1 MSNTLTRVIVGI
13 IAIPIF
19 LFTIYQGGIYFFI
32 LSLLISGIALW
43 EFYSMFQLKGYN
55 VFKFT
60 MIGVSLCS
68 MILYYFNGIPVYY
81 FFILIVFLSIVFE
94 ILRGKGLNPFNVF
107 ISLFGFS
114 YIALP
119 FMFMNVIVNTPGFN
133 YLIFIIILVWVCD
146 TFAYFGGKMFGKHQ
160 LSSISP
166 KKTIEGSVIGF
177 IFTIIFALIFYFAA
191 PEVTLMRALIIGILV
206 GIFSQVGDL
215 FESLLKRYCGVK
227 DSSHIIPGHGG
238 VLDRFDSL
246 IFIIPIIY
254 LYVNL
259 L

>member
-1 MSNTLTRVIVGI
+1 
-13 IAIPIF
+13 
-19 LFTIYQGGIYFFI
+19 
-32 LSLLISGIALW
+32 
-43 EFYSMFQLKGYN
+43 MFQLKGFN
-55 VFKFT
+55 IFKFT
-60 MIGVSLCS
+60 MIGISLCS

-94 ILRGKGLNPFNVF
+94 ILRGKELNPIDVF
-107 ISLFGFS
+107 ISVFGFV

-119 FMFMNVIVNTPGFN
+119 FMLMNVIVNSPGFN
-133 YLIFIIILVWVCD
+133 YLIFIIVLVWVCD

-160 LSSISP
+160 LSVISP

-177 IFTIIFALIFYFAA
+177 IFTVIFSLIFYFAV
-191 PEVTLMRALIIGILV
+191 PEMTLINSLVIGAIV
-206 GIFSQVGDL
+206 GIFSQIGDL